1 MTPNSTSSPG
11 PGPTSDPAGGP
22 AARRAD
28 EPQNTVDALVQLSF
42 LVQGVLI
49 RIATD
54 HDLSLIQVRLL
65 GILRDRT
72 PGMLELARHLGL
84 DKSSMTGLVTRAEK
98 RGLVER
104 LPSTHDGRAV
114 LVGLTPLGRQLTDRC
129 AAEMEHQVAA
139 LTASLT
145 PAEHTWIR
153 ALSAKLLRA
162 APTGGGA
169 SPASTPFT
177 GVAVVVPGHAPR
189 E

>member
-1 MTPNSTSSPG
+1 MTPSSPSSPG

-22 AARRAD
+22 AARRVD

-98 RGLVER
+98 RGLVQR
-104 LPSTHDGRAV
+104 LPSPDDGRAV
-114 LVGLTPLGRQLTDRC
+114 LVGLTPQGRQLTETC
-129 AAEMEHQVAA
+129 TAEAEQQITA

-145 PAEHTWIR
+145 GAEHTQIL
-153 ALSAKLLRA
+153 ALAAKLLHRP
-162 APTGGGA
+162 PTHTL
-169 SPASTPFT
+169 TP
-177 GVAVVVPGHAPR
+177 
-189 E
+189 